1 MGEIEIRRALATL
14 KSTRTYLIRKGL
26 NNDGL
31 EARYRELVEILMT
44 ELTILEI
51 KSSWTSVH

>member
-1 MGEIEIRRALATL
+1 MIDIEIRRALATL
-14 KSTRTYLIRKGL
+14 KSTRAYLIRKGL

>member
-1 MGEIEIRRALATL
+1 MNEIEIRRALATL
-14 KSTRTYLIRKGL
+14 KSTRAYLIRKGL

-31 EARYRELVEILMT
+31 EARYRALVEILMT